1 MYHYLF
7 TNDLRISSLQSAL
20 TKAGDCFVTNTV
32 PSASEDKSENNNM
45 KTLGFYFNLTT
56 TSNCAKEC
64 QNGNVRKVVLNFIK
78 KFQFPNPRTQESLV
92 DAFTDGI
99 TIAPMRLVLQ
109 VLYNMHILYPGAAH
123 LTRDEILNFFFYNST
138 VAKNKNPN
146 IVELVQQII
155 EYRKTSTFP
164 STVERDPDKRNWK
177 HEDRQIREMV
187 KLLLYSGCISEN
199 ERQELYIKHDDLTV
213 DNKAALFDILTYT
226 RFWMPDSKQNYNVNR
241 SSYENYM
248 DVECLTDD
256 DNDDLC
262 DVVFAHNI
270 YGIHIKLQ
278 NDALSD
284 TNPHICIGWSKIGD
298 MSDITTKEELGSRYE
313 AAYPNEKKMKKAQDL
328 GQIWRFIKEMQI
340 SDYVVFSNGDTCHI
354 GRIASDYYYD
364 NAQNANQDSD
374 YVNIREVE
382 WLKKDIRKS
391 DLSEVFQNSLGAAM
405 SVFRLNDYKSAV
417 NDLLNDT
424 YIKDELLLEEIEE
437 EDIFSG
443 FEPWL
448 TSYNNPDY
456 TGKQKYEGY
465 AKALV
470 RLVKFMCDNNL
481 IEDNDLNDKNLEKYI
496 SWVEIYNSSNEA
508 KEYDNKASKTGSA
521 ALSKYVKYIKY
532 IVTPHAV
539 DFDYSTTN
547 GQAINKIFYG
557 VPGCGKSHHV
567 QYNILKKENYED
579 KNIVRTTFYQDYSN
593 TDFVGQIL
601 PKIVKG
607 DNGETDSVEYIFNPG
622 PFTLAFIKAISNP
635 TEKVALVIEEINRG
649 NAPAIFGDM
658 FQLLDR
664 NKDGVSEYGIVNVSM
679 MDYLNDYDFVV
690 DGEKKRYIFKEI
702 KIPGNMYIYATMNTS
717 DQNVYTLDTA
727 FVRRWDRE
735 RIKNS
740 FDECTFKSLTVPGMK
755 PYTWQEF
762 VDGINKHIAKHIED
776 LQVNEDKQLGVYF
789 VRESLLVNGTAE
801 AFAHKVFDYLW
812 SDVAK
817 LDHDIF
823 FNHYDTLED
832 LIIAYVKDGVKVFK
846 SGIFGEKEIIQEQ
859 EEKNNE

>member
-1 MYHYLF
+1 MKVYIRKIDKQCIEKQMSY
-7 TNDLRISSLQSAL
+7 
-20 TKAGDCFVTNTV
+20 TK
-32 PSASEDKSENNNM
+32 
-45 KTLGFYFNLTT
+45 
-56 TSNCAKEC
+56 
-64 QNGNVRKVVLNFIK
+64 
-78 KFQFPNPRTQESLV
+78 
-92 DAFTDGI
+92 
-99 TIAPMRLVLQ
+99 
-109 VLYNMHILYPGAAH
+109 
-123 LTRDEILNFFFYNST
+123 EILREFLGDLFDHGKIVCEGKTSKEKVT
-138 VAKNKNPN
+138 VTLLLATDPRFDNNIQRLLKMEGNLAIGDLMVMYKVGSKY
-146 IVELVQQII
+146 IVELIKPSDARHASYSELFGNDRHVLLEADNI
-155 EYRKTSTFP
+155 EL
-164 STVERDPDKRNWK
+164 DD
-177 HEDRQIREMV
+177 
-187 KLLLYSGCISEN
+187 EN
-199 ERQELYIKHDDLTV
+199 EYSDVFNR
-213 DNKAALFDILTYT
+213 NLFGL
-226 RFWMPDSKQNYNVNR
+226 
-241 SSYENYM
+241 
-248 DVECLTDD
+248 
-256 DNDDLC
+256 
-262 DVVFAHNI
+262 
-270 YGIHIKLQ
+270 HIKLQ

-284 TNPHICIGWSKIGD
+284 ENPHICIGWSEMGDLSNIATKNEIGA
-298 MSDITTKEELGSRYE
+298 RYDSTW
-313 AAYPNEKKMKKAQDL
+313 PNENPRKKGQDI
-328 GQIWRFIKEMQI
+328 GQVWRFVNDMKVG
-340 SDYVVFSNGDTCHI
+340 DYVVFANGDICHI
-354 GRIASDYYYD
+354 GRITSDYYFD
-364 NAQNANQDSD
+364 NTTNTNQDAD
-374 YVNIREVE
+374 YTNIRNVE
-382 WLKKDIRKS
+382 WLKKNIRKS
-391 DLSEVFQNSLGAAM
+391 DLSQVFQNSLGAAM
-405 SVFRLNDYKSAV
+405 SVFGLNDYKSAV
-417 NDLLNDT
+417 YDLLNDN
-424 YIKDELLLEEIEE
+424 YEKDDLLMEEIEA

-448 TSYNNPDY
+448 TSPNNPDY
-456 TGKQKYEGY
+456 TGKQKYAGY
-465 AKALV
+465 SKAIVKLV
-470 RLVKFMCDNNL
+470 EFMYSNNM
-481 IEDNDLNDKNLEKYI
+481 IEDTDLNDKNLEKYI
-496 SWVEIYNSSNEA
+496 SWVEIYNGSDEA
-508 KEYDNKASKTGSA
+508 KDFDEKKNSTKAGSA
-521 ALSKYVKYIKY
+521 AMKKYIKY
-532 IVTPHAV
+532 IQYIITPHAV

-567 QYNILKKENYED
+567 QYNILKKENYGD

-607 DNGETDSVEYIFNPG
+607 ENGETDSVEYIFNPG
-622 PFTLAFIKAISNP
+622 PFTLAFIKAICNP

-649 NAPAIFGDM
+649 NAPAIFGDI

-664 NKDGVSEYGIVNVSM
+664 DKDGVSEYGIVNVSM

-690 DGEKKRYIFKEI
+690 DGEKKRYIFEEI

-801 AFAHKVFDYLW
+801 AFAYKVFDYLW

-859 EEKNNE
+859 EEENNE